1 MSTKSKEWQEFKR
14 VREDI
19 LSEYTTSDAGAI
31 RKKWAKDCLESLGYN
46 HEFDM
51 LRCKE
56 RTEEDKA
63 ALYAEWTQMF
73 KDGKFN
79 PDKKTTTKKK
89 TKPKRGSSLDDL
101 TLDDNPEDASPDVE
115 VNKPSKVDKI
125 VDQMCKEMPDR
136 VELTEQEQWEALP
149 VEESARIN
157 IEKQK
162 PKQKPKPKED
172 KAMPKS
178 KKELLLEAISA
189 LEEEEST
196 GITEEQVE
204 AIAKRV
210 AVKAL
215 TDLFSEV
222 SETITSTLS
231 SYVEDT
237 ENQ

>member
-19 LSEYTTSDAGAI
+19 LSEFTTSDAGAI
-31 RKKWAKDCLESLGYN
+31 RKKWAKDCLEPLGYN

-56 RTEEDKA
+56 RSEEDKA

-73 KDGKFN
+73 KDGKFS
-79 PDKKTTTKKK
+79 PSKKTSTKK

-101 TLDDNPEDASPDVE
+101 TLDEPKDDSPDLKHDPSFTKEALEELGDEPATQPEPVTKQPKIIDKL
-115 VNKPSKVDKI
+115 NKKNVDAMKKH
-125 VDQMCKEMPDR
+125 KE
-136 VELTEQEQWEALP
+136 ELTMAASTPE
-149 VEESARIN
+149 
-157 IEKQK
+157 
-162 PKQKPKPKED
+162 
-172 KAMPKS
+172 PKS
-178 KKELLLEAISA
+178 KKELLLELLTDNNA
-189 LEEEEST
+189 

-204 AIAKRV
+204 VISKRV
-210 AVKAL
+210 AVKVFS
-215 TDLFSEV
+215 DLFSEV

-237 ENQ
+237 NQ